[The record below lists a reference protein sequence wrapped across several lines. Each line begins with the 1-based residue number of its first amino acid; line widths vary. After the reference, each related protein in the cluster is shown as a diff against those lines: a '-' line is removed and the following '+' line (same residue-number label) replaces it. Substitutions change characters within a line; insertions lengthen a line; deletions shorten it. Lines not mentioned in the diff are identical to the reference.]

1 MPSEWRLRSST
12 PRRRPT
18 RPQRVSAA
26 PRPPQPL
33 PEGAAIERVVY
44 RAPDGLILPP
54 WRAEQLLRRAA
65 PLLVALDANRVLFA
79 PNFLIPPLFR
89 FARGARVA
97 TVHDLSLFRLPWAV
111 RPDARRAL
119 AAGLERTFLDADL
132 ILTLSRA
139 VRDELVARGLSPA
152 RLRPIHL
159 GPGQMEEGDGDEP
172 LPDGVPERFALHVGT
187 LEPRKNLPVLLA
199 AWKLLNQR
207 RSDRPPL
214 VLCGGFGWHAEEL
227 RGLVAAGERDGS
239 VIVTGYVEPPALR
252 ALYRRAALVAVPS
265 LYEGFGLTV
274 AEAMA
279 AGVPLVVSD
288 IPVLREVAGDA
299 ALYAPTDRA
308 DLWAARLA
316 ELLDDGTLRERL
328 RTLGRERRKLFD
340 WRTTAEETARAFRDA
355 AGPA

>member
-1 MPSEWRLRSST
+1 
-12 PRRRPT
+12 
-18 RPQRVSAA
+18 
-26 PRPPQPL
+26 
-33 PEGAAIERVVY
+33 
-44 RAPDGLILPP
+44 
-54 WRAEQLLRRAA
+54 
-65 PLLVALDANRVLFA
+65 
-79 PNFLIPPLFR
+79 R

-97 TVHDLSLFRLPWAV
+97 TVHDLSLYRLPWAV

-119 AAGLERTFLDADL
+119 AAGLDRTFLDADL

-139 VRDELVARGLSPA
+139 VRDELVERGLSPA

-159 GPGQMEEGDGDEP
+159 GPGQIEEGDDDGP
-172 LPDGVPERFALHVGT
+172 LPERVPERFALHVGT

-199 AWKLLNQR
+199 AWRLLRER
-207 RSDRPPL
+207 RSDTPPL

-227 RGLVAAGERDGS
+227 RGLVAEGERDGS
-239 VIVTGYVEPPALR
+239 VVVTGYAEPSALR

-299 ALYAPTDRA
+299 ALYAPTGRA
-308 DLWAARLA
+308 DLWA
-316 ELLDDGTLRERL
+316 EGVGQLLDDAALRERL
-328 RTLGRERRKLFD
+328 IARGQERRGLFD

-355 AGPA
+355 AERR